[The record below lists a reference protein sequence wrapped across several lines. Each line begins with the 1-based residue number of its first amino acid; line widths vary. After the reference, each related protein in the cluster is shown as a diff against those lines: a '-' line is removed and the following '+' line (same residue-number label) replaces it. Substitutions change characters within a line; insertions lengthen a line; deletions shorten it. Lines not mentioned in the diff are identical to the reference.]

1 MHMANRPFALLCLTS
16 LPLIGALACKDAQ
29 PVHARTLFILGDS
42 YAVAS
47 AQYLI
52 PLAQSVQCDA
62 HFANVTKNGWRAEQI
77 LEKPEPW
84 FRLLKEAPKPVVVY
98 LTIGFNDMLAPGHEK
113 TPEATAAVVNPLLDL
128 IHDSVAPDGGEVV
141 LVGYD
146 DLWSLPEHPVYFAGK
161 QASLRRELSEMFAD
175 YYAAL
180 RLRPAAG
187 AATSRYRFVDVR
199 GWLGE
204 DLWTNDGIHMLHEN
218 YEAQAKLLWNGEF
231 HEALGCDPVE
241 LDGASG

>member
-1 MHMANRPFALLCLTS
+1 MASRPLALLCLASVS
-16 LPLIGALACKDAQ
+16 LIAVLACSDAK
-29 PVHARTLFILGDS
+29 PLRARTLFILGDS

-77 LEKPEPW
+77 LEKREPW
-84 FRLLKEAPKPVVVY
+84 LRLLEEAPQPVVVY

-128 IHDSVAPDGGEVV
+128 LHGTVAPDGGELV

-146 DLWSLPEHPVYFAGK
+146 DLWSLPDHTVYFAGK
-161 QASLRRELSEMFAD
+161 PSSLRRELSGMFAR
-175 YYAAL
+175 YYTAL
-180 RLRPAAG
+180 RVRS
-187 AATSRYRFVDVR
+187 TSSSERSRYRFVDVR

-204 DLWTNDGIHMLHEN
+204 ELWTHDGIHMLHEN
-218 YEAQAKLLWNGEF
+218 YQAQAKLLWNREF
-231 HEALGCDPVE
+231 HEALGCDRV
-241 LDGASG
+241 GADASSG

>member
-1 MHMANRPFALLCLTS
+1 MASRPLALLCLASFS
-16 LPLIGALACKDAQ
+16 LIVALACNDSK
-29 PVHARTLFILGDS
+29 PVPARTLFILGDS

-77 LEKPEPW
+77 LEKREPW
-84 FRLLKEAPKPVVVY
+84 FPLLEEAPKPVVVY
-98 LTIGFNDMLAPGHEK
+98 LTIGFNDMLAPGYEK

-128 IHDSVAPDGGEVV
+128 IHDAVAPDGGELV

-161 QASLRRELSEMFAD
+161 RSSLRRELSGMFEK

-180 RLRPAAG
+180 RVRSAAG
-187 AATSRYRFVDVR
+187 SDRSRYRFVDVR

-204 DLWTNDGIHMLHEN
+204 ELWTNDGIHMLHEN

-231 HEALGCDPVE
+231 NEALGCDRVGP
-241 LDGASG
+241 DGSSG